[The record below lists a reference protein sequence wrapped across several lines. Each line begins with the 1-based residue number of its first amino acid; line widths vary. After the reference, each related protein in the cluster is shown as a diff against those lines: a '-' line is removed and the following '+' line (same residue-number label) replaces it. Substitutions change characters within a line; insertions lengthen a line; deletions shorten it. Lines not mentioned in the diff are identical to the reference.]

1 MRLNQGRD
9 QRRRPRR
16 ETLWKTIKIFI
27 NDIYEGRALDNHIF
41 TRQYMI
47 TYLEHRGFR
56 IITGTYGSMDQYRNI
71 LSKAGYIKTIG
82 RGIYEIFKLIPDDL
96 SILDARNESDKFSM
110 FGSVLFGLTTA
121 SSYSSSLTLSKHK
134 PKDFLSKKDFQI

>member
-1 MRLNQGRD
+1 MRLLQIQGRRRL
-9 QRRRPRR
+9 QRT
-16 ETLWKTIKIFI
+16 ENLWQTIKNFI
-27 NDIYEGRALDNHIF
+27 NSIYKYNTHNNYIF
-41 TRQYMI
+41 TRSELI
-47 TYLEHRGFR
+47 SHLKDREFTVSRSC
-56 IITGTYGSMDQYRNI
+56 YGSMDQYRNI

-110 FGSVLFGLTTA
+110 FGSLFGLTTA
-121 SSYSSSLTLSKHK
+121 SSSSSSLTLSKHK